1 LSALLRNPGRTERT
15 RCRLTPVK
23 AIRAFCMECMGGSRK
38 AVAEC
43 TSLDC
48 KLHSYRMGRNPARAG
63 IGGRPGPKVQ
73 AQKKKAVASA
83 TN

>member
-1 LSALLRNPGRTERT
+1 
-15 RCRLTPVK
+15 
-23 AIRAFCMECMGGSRK
+23 MECMGGSRK